1 MRNKNMD
8 VVRGIAVLGLMYMNV
23 YFFGLFEFGY
33 VPQPTPPLSD
43 YVIQTVNLF
52 FIDGRFRTLF
62 CLLFGAGLYI
72 QWQRYQNITIL
83 KKRLKVLAVFGLLH
97 GFLLW
102 AGDILFIY
110 ACAGWLTCKYLN
122 ADNSIIIR
130 RAWQFLFIGALMS
143 MVLMLVEPYVV
154 INRTDSAF
162 LQSYEQTLSSLGNI
176 LGTNALM
183 FVIMIIAVP
192 LITLW
197 MSAAVMLVGVYL
209 YRLKVFDDGLPT
221 ASVRTVGC
229 IAFLLSCLRVLLEYQ
244 HFQLAEVLKEP
255 LNWLAALFTALL
267 LIHIIVK
274 AVHKDNWITIGFMRL
289 GRMSLTAYISQ
300 TVCLF
305 LLFKIVYPHWVL
317 SFNRIDYLYLVTVL
331 ALIQYFSFWLYS
343 CYFKLGPLELVWRK
357 LSR

>member
-8 VVRGIAVLGLMYMNV
+8 VIRGIAVLGLMYMNV

-33 VPQPTPPLSD
+33 VAQPIPPFSD
-43 YVIQTVNLF
+43 DVIHAVNLF
-52 FIDGRFRTLF
+52 FIDGRFRSMF
-62 CLLFGAGLYI
+62 CALFGAGLYI
-72 QWQRYQNITIL
+72 QWQRYQDIAVL
-83 KKRLKVLAVFGLLH
+83 KKRLKVLALFGLLH

-122 ADNSIIIR
+122 ADNTLIIK
-130 RAWQFLFIGALMS
+130 RAWQFLLIGALMS
-143 MVLMLVEPYVV
+143 VVLMLMEPHTV

-162 LQSYEQTLSSLGNI
+162 LQSYEQTFSSLGDI
-176 LGTNALM
+176 LGTNAVM
-183 FVIMIIAVP
+183 FIIMIIAVP

-197 MSAAVMLVGVYL
+197 MSAAVMLVGVYI
-209 YRLKVFDDGLPT
+209 YKLKIFDDGLPAAT
-221 ASVRTVGC
+221 VGTVGC

-244 HFQLAEVLKEP
+244 HFQLAQVLKEP

-274 AVHKDNWITIGFMRL
+274 AANKNNWIIIGFMRL

-305 LLFKIVYPHWVL
+305 LLFKLFYPHWIL
-317 SFNRIDYLYLVTVL
+317 SFNRLDYVCLVTVL
-331 ALIQYFSFWLYS
+331 ALIQYFSCWLYS
-343 CYFKLGPLELVWRK
+343 CYFKQGPLELVWRK